1 MLNCFRAL
9 ADALFSEGSD
19 LKAVDQDSSPP
30 SSHRI
35 ISSMKYCIGLL
46 KCTVV
51 LSLRAHGVGI
61 SAMA

>member
-1 MLNCFRAL
+1 MHCL
-9 ADALFSEGSD
+9 
-19 LKAVDQDSSPP
+19 LKAVDQDPSSP

-35 ISSMKYCIGLL
+35 MLSTKLL
-46 KCTVV
+46 YRFTKMVRWQCTVV